1 MAIEQTLSFSTL
13 FKRHVALP
21 SDHGSWVFLFSP
33 LLIGLFAGGN
43 WSQASLYLI
52 IASLAAFLFRQPTS
66 MAVKVYSGR
75 RSKRDLPAAWFWMG
89 VYGLIALLALV
100 GLISHGYAY
109 LLILAVPGVP
119 VFAWH
124 LYLVSRRAERRQLG
138 VEIVGSGVLALAAP
152 AGYWVGVG
160 SAAPTGW
167 LLLALTWLQS
177 AASIVYAY
185 LRLEQR
191 EWQAIPPTSMRIKP
205 ARRALLYTS
214 FNLLLALGLSLA
226 NIIPTLLFIPYAL
239 QWVETIWGT
248 LRPAVGYKPTAIG
261 IRQLVVS
268 TLFTILFII
277 TWKIG

>member
-1 MAIEQTLSFSTL
+1 MELTFNRSTIL
-13 FKRHVALP
+13 KRHVALP

-43 WSQASLYLI
+43 WSLASLYLI
-52 IASLAAFLFRQPTS
+52 IASLAAFLIRQPTS
-66 MAVKVYSGR
+66 MVVKVYSGR

-109 LLILAVPGVP
+109 LLVLAVPGVP

-138 VEIVGSGVLALAAP
+138 VEIVGSGVLALTAP

-160 SAAPTGW
+160 SAEPTGW

-214 FNLLLALGLSLA
+214 FNLLLTLGLSIA
-226 NIIPTLLFIPYAL
+226 NITPTLLFIPYAL

-261 IRQLVVS
+261 IRQLAVS

-277 TWKIG
+277 TWRIG

>member
-1 MAIEQTLSFSTL
+1 MEIERTFNFSTL

-43 WSQASLYLI
+43 WSLVSLYLI
-52 IASLAAFLFRQPTS
+52 IGSLAAFLIRQPTS
-66 MAVKVYSGR
+66 MAVKMYSGR
-75 RSKRDLPAAWFWMG
+75 RSKRDLPAAWFWMA
-89 VYGLIALLALV
+89 VYGVIALLALI
-100 GLISHGYAY
+100 GLIAQGYSY
-109 LLILAVPGVP
+109 LLILALPGIP

-124 LYLVSRRAERRQLG
+124 LYLVSQRAERRQLG
-138 VEIVGSGVLALAAP
+138 VELVGSGVLALAAP

-160 SAAPTGW
+160 SPDPTGW
-167 LLLALTWLQS
+167 ILLALTWLQS

-191 EWQAIPPTSMRIKP
+191 EWKDVPLKSVRIKSG
-205 ARRALLYTS
+205 RRALLYTT

-226 NIIPTLLFIPYAL
+226 NITPALLFIPYLL
-239 QWVETIWGT
+239 QWAETIYGT

-261 IRQLVVS
+261 IRQLIVS

-277 TWKIG
+277 TWNIG